1 MRTSVPNMF
10 FHATKDGHK
19 PPRSIHP
26 YQASERLESKGAD
39 PFLSYRMRRIRP
51 IRVAKERP
59 PKTTASVPRKVST
72 QLKHDNLTPLI
83 HTYTSAHSFSSAIE
97 HRIKTKSLILRKVFT
112 QEKHESLAPLIRPY
126 KSEHPFPS
134 LSKHPVKMTSSN
146 FRKVSAQS
154 KHYGL
159 IQLIR
164 PYNTYHPF
172 PSLSKHPVKMTSSN
186 FRKFFARLIHDN
198 LAPLIRTDGSD
209 TPLPPATEHPPRIT
223 GLARRKILAHF
234 KRKTLAP
241 LIRRCISDHLPSATE
256 YPPGKTSLVPRKV
269 FAQLVC
275 DNLDPIIGTQ
285 KLDNSF
291 LPPQS
296 ESVEIVG
303 MPRIRL
309 AIDGRPVAL
318 PIQSQSQRTQAA
330 HMPNVPEEVIPR
342 ELNTDSFIRI
352 TLPPISEP
360 PRGATEMT
368 SEAWGEDEPSS
379 DELASWLDELH
390 ALVSE
395 TMVSGTPDV
404 TTKTGFS
411 SSKYPARPPA
421 SSWNPMSNRQT
432 LEYSK
437 MSFSTWSSKAANR
450 YYATAAV
457 SKN

>member
-1 MRTSVPNMF
+1 MRTSVPKIH
-10 FHATKDGHK
+10 FHAIKDGHK
-19 PPRSIHP
+19 PSTSIHP
-26 YQASERLESKGAD
+26 YQASERLESKGAG
-39 PFLSYRMRRIRP
+39 PFLRYRIRRIRP
-51 IRVAKERP
+51 IQVAKERR
-59 PKTTASVPRKVST
+59 PKITASVPRKASV
-72 QLKHDNLTPLI
+72 QLKHDSLT
-83 HTYTSAHSFSSAIE
+83 
-97 HRIKTKSLILRKVFT
+97 
-112 QEKHESLAPLIRPY
+112 PLIRPY
-126 KSEHPFPS
+126 KSYYPFPS
-134 LSKHPVKMTSSN
+134 LTKRPVKMISSN
-146 FRKVSAQS
+146 FREVSVRL
-154 KHYGL
+154 KHYSL
-159 IQLIR
+159 IPLIR
-164 PYNTYHPF
+164 TYNSYHPL
-172 PSLSKHPVKMTSSN
+172 PSLTKHPVKMTSSN

-198 LAPLIRTDGSD
+198 LASLIRTDGSD
-209 TPLPPATEHPPRIT
+209 TPLHPATEHPPRIT

-309 AIDGRPVAL
+309 VIDGRLVAL

-342 ELNTDSFIRI
+342 KLNTDSFIRI

-360 PRGATEMT
+360 PRDATEMT

-379 DELASWLDELH
+379 DELTSWLDELH

-395 TMVSGTPDV
+395 TMVSDTPDV

-421 SSWNPMSNRQT
+421 SSWNPTSNRQT

>member
-1 MRTSVPNMF
+1 MRTSLPKIH
-10 FHATKDGHK
+10 FHTTKDGHK
-19 PPRSIHP
+19 SSRSIHP

-39 PFLSYRMRRIRP
+39 PFLEYRMRRIRP

-59 PKTTASVPRKVST
+59 PKITASVPRKVST

-83 HTYTSAHSFSSAIE
+83 HTYNSALSFSSAIE
-97 HRIKTKSLILRKVFT
+97 HRIKTKSLILRKVFA
-112 QEKHESLAPLIRPY
+112 QMKHESLAPLIRTHNSVP
-126 KSEHPFPS
+126 PFPPIF
-134 LSKHPVKMTSSN
+134 KHPVK
-146 FRKVSAQS
+146 
-154 KHYGL
+154 L
-159 IQLIR
+159 
-164 PYNTYHPF
+164 
-172 PSLSKHPVKMTSSN
+172 
-186 FRKFFARLIHDN
+186 
-198 LAPLIRTDGSD
+198 
-209 TPLPPATEHPPRIT
+209 T
-223 GLARRKILAHF
+223 GLARRKIFAHF

-241 LIRRCISDHLPSATE
+241 IIHRYILNHLPSATE
-256 YPPGKTSLVPRKV
+256 HPPGETSLVSRKV

-296 ESVEIVG
+296 ESVKIVG

-318 PIQSQSQRTQAA
+318 PIQSQSQWTQAA

-342 ELNTDSFIRI
+342 KLNTDSFIRI

-360 PRGATEMT
+360 PRDATEMT

-379 DELASWLDELH
+379 DELTSWLDELH

-395 TMVSGTPDV
+395 TMVSDTFDV

-411 SSKYPARPPA
+411 SSKYPAKPPA
-421 SSWNPMSNRQT
+421 SSWNPTSNRQT